1 MDMRKVGVFTA
12 YQPKIK
18 LGNDG
23 IGRLMA
29 YIISGMIANGDD
41 VTVLI
46 PSWHKLEMHELLKE
60 HQLDKKV
67 RVCSVKYHGPV
78 LLELYNIL
86 SSFKR
91 KPRQRM
97 RARLDLKT
105 AAKNML
111 YSILASYSFICFFLY
126 AVLLVC
132 AAVLLCPVYVICYLA
147 EKCSRIEIPFIT
159 KFKNYYLTAIPRHL
173 RNDELV
179 LGIMTAARRY
189 ELSRMIDFV
198 NKSPVDYW
206 YIPSVFWKETKDIT
220 KKKITIVPDLVYA
233 EFSHLYYTDPVMVWT
248 GNNIDKLLETD
259 MQIACYSNYVAE
271 RHLVQLRNIMPEKIS
286 VIPHALLDLSKH
298 LSQGLTA
305 DEILKNFLRTN
316 GAVLPQWKYLKDF
329 PLADGNFLIYTS
341 QFRFH
346 KNIFFLLHVLNTLIK
361 REHVNIKLVLTCSNY
376 APVMSLMHELNL
388 ERDVLLLPQ
397 VPESVLAALN
407 AKAVL
412 SVNPSLFEGGFPFT
426 FGEAYSVGAPSVMAD
441 IPVTREYVDG
451 ALAEK
456 MLFDPYNKEDAVSK
470 IKWALQNR
478 QELLELEKSL
488 FDRFGK
494 RSWGDVA
501 EEYLAAMQ
509 ATPPEKKKN
518 GKRKAWK
525 R

>member
-1 MDMRKVGVFTA
+1 MRKVGIFTA

-29 YIISGMIANGDD
+29 YIISGMVTNGDD
-41 VTVLI
+41 VTILI
-46 PSWHKLEMHELLKE
+46 PSWHKIEVYELLKE
-60 HQLDKKV
+60 HQLDQKV
-67 RVCSVKYHGPV
+67 HVHSVKYHGPV

-86 SSFKR
+86 SLLRLKKDTHR
-91 KPRQRM
+91 KKLP
-97 RARLDLKT
+97 DWKK
-105 AAKNML
+105 AAKNVL
-111 YSILASYSFICFFLY
+111 YSILASYSFFCFFIY
-126 AVLLVC
+126 AVFLAVAFIMLSPFFAVC
-132 AAVLLCPVYVICYLA
+132 FLA
-147 EKCSRIEIPFIT
+147 EKCSKIELPFIS
-159 KFKNYYLTAIPRHL
+159 KLKNHYLAAIPRHL

-189 ELSRMIDFV
+189 ELRRMIDYV
-198 NKSPVDYW
+198 NKSPIDYW
-206 YIPSVFWKETKDIT
+206 YVPSVFWKETKDIV

-259 MQIACYSNYVAE
+259 MQIACYSNYVKE
-271 RHLVQLRNIMPEKIS
+271 KHLEQLRSIIPEKIS

-298 LSQGLTA
+298 LSEGLTA
-305 DEILKNFLRTN
+305 EEILKNFMRTN

-329 PLADGNFLIYTS
+329 PLADGKFLIYTS

-346 KNIFFLLHVLNTLIK
+346 KNISFLLHVLDTLIK
-361 REHVNIKLVLTCSNY
+361 REHLNIKLILTCSNY
-376 APVMSLMHELNL
+376 APLLPLLQELNL
-388 ERDVLLLPQ
+388 ERDVLIMPQ

-407 AKAVL
+407 ARAAL
-412 SVNPSLFEGGFPFT
+412 SINPSLFEGGFPFT
-426 FGEAYSVGAPSVMAD
+426 FGEAYSVGTPSVMAD
-441 IPVTREYVDG
+441 IPVTREYVSG

-456 MLFDPYNKEDAVSK
+456 MLFDPYNKEDAVAK

-478 QELLELEKSL
+478 QELLEQEKAL
-488 FDRFGK
+488 FDCIGK

-501 EEYLAAMQ
+501 EEYIAAMKS
-509 ATPPEKKKN
+509 TPPEKAKN
-518 GKRKAWK
+518 RKRKPWK

>member
-1 MDMRKVGVFTA
+1 MRKVGVFTA

-29 YIISGMIANGDD
+29 YIISGMIANGDN
-41 VTVLI
+41 VTILI
-46 PSWHKLEMHELLKE
+46 PSWHKLEMYELLKE

-67 RVCSVKYHGPV
+67 YVHSVKYHGPV

-91 KPRQRM
+91 KKRQCPQM
-97 RARLDLKT
+97 RLNLRAT
-105 AAKNML
+105 VKNML

-132 AAVLLCPVYVICYLA
+132 AVILLSPIFVICYLA
-147 EKCSRIEIPFIT
+147 EKCSRIEIPFIAN
-159 KFKNYYLTAIPRHL
+159 FKNYYLEAIPRHL

-189 ELSRMIDFV
+189 ELSQMIDFV
-198 NKSPVDYW
+198 NKSSVDYW

-259 MQIACYSNYVAE
+259 MQIACYSKYVGE

-298 LSQGLTA
+298 LNQGLTA
-305 DEILKNFLRTN
+305 DEILKNFLRNN

-329 PLADGNFLIYTS
+329 PLADGKFLIYSS

-361 REHVNIKLVLTCSNY
+361 REHMNIKLILTCANY
-376 APVMSLMHELNL
+376 APLMPLMYELNL
-388 ERDVLLLPQ
+388 ERDVLFLPQ

-407 AKAVL
+407 AKAAL

-426 FGEAYSVGAPSVMAD
+426 FGEAYSVGVPSVMAD
-441 IPVTREYVDG
+441 IPVTREYVD
-451 ALAEK
+451 AVLAEK
-456 MLFDPYNKEDAVSK
+456 MLFDPYNKEDAVAK

-478 QELLELEKSL
+478 LELLKLEKAL
-488 FDRFGK
+488 FDRIGK

-509 ATPPEKKKN
+509 ATTPQKDKHR
-518 GKRKAWK
+518 KRKSWK